1 MAARNTGGRKPASIR
16 TLWAIAKSPELR
28 LTDEDLHAVVY
39 RETGKESMK
48 KLSQGEINTV
58 ARVLQ
63 NMKDGVERDTK
74 AKRIDEGGNAQTEK
88 QRRKIYALC
97 DELGW
102 NDDPRRLAGF
112 VKRVTQVDRVEWLT
126 IAQCNKVIEGLKGI
140 LARQRKKEVMSNGCK
155 EKAAHAAGKGREST
169 DQEETPRRRRSSAG
183 QAEAQPQEVRP

>member
-16 TLWAIAKSPELR
+16 TLWAIAKSPELA

-48 KLSQGEINTV
+48 KLTQGEINTV

-74 AKRIDEGGNAQTEK
+74 AKRLDEGGNAQTEK

-102 NDDPRRLAGF
+102 NNDPRRLAGF
-112 VKRVTQVDRVEWLT
+112 VKKVTKVDRIEWLS

-140 LARQRKKEVMSNGCK
+140 LARQHKN
-155 EKAAHAAGKGREST
+155 
-169 DQEETPRRRRSSAG
+169 EEAQLYVINLSGGASSADSAERGTEHNERRS
-183 QAEAQPQEVRP
+183 